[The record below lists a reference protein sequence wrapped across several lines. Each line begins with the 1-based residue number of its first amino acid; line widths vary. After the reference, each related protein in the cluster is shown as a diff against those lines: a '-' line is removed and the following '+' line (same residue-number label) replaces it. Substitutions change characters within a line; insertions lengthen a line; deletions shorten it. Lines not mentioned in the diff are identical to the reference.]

1 MHKVTHVNIDRLKSC
16 AVEGG
21 SHFDLPIA
29 LALLVALQI
38 LPADAVEDIVAL
50 GELSL
55 DATLVPVIGAL
66 PAAAAGQIDSEAA
79 ADVASDVGTDLRD
92 STQSVMQDYLAIRP
106 VIHVD
111 QGTRIT
117 VMVDRDLEIF

>member
-1 MHKVTHVNIDRLKSC
+1 MR
-16 AVEGG
+16 
-21 SHFDLPIA
+21 DLA
-29 LALLVALQI
+29 FVAFLFAFI
-38 LPADAVEDIVAL
+38 GVGFRKPFLFVLCFCYIDIVAPQR
-50 GELSL
+50 LSYFL
-55 DATLVPVIGAL
+55 INSIPISLIGAL
-66 PAAAAGQIDSEAA
+66 PAAAAGQIEDEAA
-79 ADVASDVGTDLRD
+79 ADIASDVGTDLRD

>member
-1 MHKVTHVNIDRLKSC
+1 M
-16 AVEGG
+16 
-21 SHFDLPIA
+21 
-29 LALLVALQI
+29 
-38 LPADAVEDIVAL
+38 
-50 GELSL
+50 
-55 DATLVPVIGAL
+55 IGAL

-92 STQSVMQDYLAIRP
+92 SAQSVMQDYLAIRP

-117 VMVDRDLEIF
+117 VMVDRDLEFY